1 MRVRDWFVGEGRA
14 LPAAADTPKPC
25 AARGGVT
32 RATEDRVPRT
42 CLREPLPVACL
53 ALYVLA
59 IGSDAQVSDDATR
72 KCLNCICYAST
83 KCNTQ
88 IGCTN
93 GGPNSYFCGPYQIS
107 YAYWVDAGK
116 PGNFDHFEKCLK
128 DQVCAE
134 TAVVNYMNKWGTD
147 CDGDGQVT
155 CYDYARM
162 HKAGRSGCQAASW
175 VDATDYWA
183 QFQECFGPSPSPQG
197 LGPGDDSGISGLD
210 ARSNK
215 RN

>member
-1 MRVRDWFVGEGRA
+1 MS
-14 LPAAADTPKPC
+14 
-25 AARGGVT
+25 
-32 RATEDRVPRT
+32 PRT
-42 CLREPLPVACL
+42 AAVACL
-53 ALYVLA
+53 ALYALA
-59 IGSDAQVSDDATR
+59 IGSNAQVSDEATR

-155 CYDYARM
+155 CYDYARLRLR
-162 HKAGRSGCQAASW
+162 ANAQGRSLGLPGG
-175 VDATDYWA
+175 VVGGRDRL
-183 QFQECFGPSPSPQG
+183 
-197 LGPGDDSGISGLD
+197 LGPVPGVLRPVALSAGSRTRRRLRHQRPRCPQQQAQLGPKLRHVPP
-210 ARSNK
+210 RS
-215 RN
+215 

>member
-1 MRVRDWFVGEGRA
+1 MSSRT
-14 LPAAADTPKPC
+14 AA
-25 AARGGVT
+25 
-32 RATEDRVPRT
+32 
-42 CLREPLPVACL
+42 VACL

>member
-1 MRVRDWFVGEGRA
+1 MS
-14 LPAAADTPKPC
+14 
-25 AARGGVT
+25 
-32 RATEDRVPRT
+32 PRT
-42 CLREPLPVACL
+42 AAVACL
-53 ALYVLA
+53 ALYALA
-59 IGSDAQVSDDATR
+59 VGSNAQVNDDPTR

-107 YAYWVDAGK
+107 YAYWIDAGK

-162 HKAGRSGCQAASW
+162 HKAGRSGCSAASW

-210 ARSNK
+210 ARTNK

>member
-1 MRVRDWFVGEGRA
+1 MSPTTSV
-14 LPAAADTPKPC
+14 
-25 AARGGVT
+25 
-32 RATEDRVPRT
+32 
-42 CLREPLPVACL
+42 VACCL
-53 ALYVLA
+53 ALCALA
-59 IGSDAQVSDDATR
+59 TGVKSQGDEDLTR

-93 GGPNSYFCGPYQIS
+93 AGPTSYFCGPYQIS

-128 DQVCAE
+128 DQRCSE

-162 HKAGRSGCQAASW
+162 HKAGRSGCSAASW
-175 VDATDYWA
+175 VDNTDYWA
-183 QFQECFGPSPSPQG
+183 QFQECFGSAPSV
-197 LGPGDDSGISGLD
+197 PGGSNGAGGDFDDSGIGGLD
-210 ARSNK
+210 ARSTR

>member
-1 MRVRDWFVGEGRA
+1 MS
-14 LPAAADTPKPC
+14 
-25 AARGGVT
+25 
-32 RATEDRVPRT
+32 PRSVV
-42 CLREPLPVACL
+42 LACL
-53 ALYVLA
+53 ALCA
-59 IGSDAQVSDDATR
+59 FTTGANAQGTDATR

-128 DQVCAE
+128 DQRCAE

-147 CDGDGQVT
+147 CDGDGTVT

-162 HKAGRSGCQAASW
+162 HKAGRTGCSAASW
-175 VDATDYWA
+175 VDNTDYWA
-183 QFQECFGPSPSPQG
+183 QFEECFGPAPSLQG
-197 LGPGDDSGISGLD
+197 LGPGDDSGIGGLD
-210 ARSNK
+210 ARTNK